1 MQNRD
6 VMGQT
11 EMQAGMNRKQFEYL
25 VAKVWLEQTK
35 FKGKIHPKM
44 NILTFTHSHV
54 VPNLYD
60 SARGILNNVG
70 THYFFYLITLQ

>member
-35 FKGKIHPKM
+35 FKGIIHP
-44 NILTFTHSHV
+44 
-54 VPNLYD
+54 
-60 SARGILNNVG
+60 
-70 THYFFYLITLQ
+70 